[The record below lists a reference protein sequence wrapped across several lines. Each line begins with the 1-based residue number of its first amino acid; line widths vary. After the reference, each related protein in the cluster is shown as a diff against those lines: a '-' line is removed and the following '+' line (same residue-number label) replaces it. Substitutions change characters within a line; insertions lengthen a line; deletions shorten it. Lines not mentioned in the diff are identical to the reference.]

1 MSIYKE
7 IREVQQKLRAP
18 KGQRNTFGN
27 YNYRSAEDIL
37 EAVKP
42 ALNEHKLTMV
52 ISDKIV
58 NLGDRYYVY
67 ATATINNDNGE
78 TAEATGVAREAFD
91 KKGMDD
97 AQITGSASSYARKYA
112 LNGLFNIDDTKDAD
126 TNEYVNNAKPAV
138 VRDRAAEQKDGPA
151 PMGETT
157 EETLT
162 RAKKK
167 INEELTQANY
177 TSVDAKRAFVSKVI
191 EKETIENLNEAD
203 EVMTALENEA

>member
-7 IREVQQKLRAP
+7 LREVQQKLKAP
-18 KGQRNTFGN
+18 KGQKNTFGN

-42 ALNEHKLTMV
+42 LLHGAGLTMIV
-52 ISDKIV
+52 SDELI
-58 NLGDRYYVY
+58 NQGDRYYVK
-67 ATATINNDNGE
+67 ASATIFNDQGE
-78 TAEATGVAREAFD
+78 TLVATGLAREAFD

-126 TNEYVNNAKPAV
+126 TNEYTNNAPKMTPKE
-138 VRDRAAEQKDGPA
+138 RADSRQEVWDAGSLP
-151 PMGETT
+151 
-157 EETLT
+157 

-167 INEELTQANY
+167 INEMLTDKGYDTAIAKL
-177 TSVDAKRAFVSKVI
+177 TFVKSVLS
-191 EKETIENLNEAD
+191 KETIDTEEDCNLVADAIDNE
-203 EVMTALENEA
+203 